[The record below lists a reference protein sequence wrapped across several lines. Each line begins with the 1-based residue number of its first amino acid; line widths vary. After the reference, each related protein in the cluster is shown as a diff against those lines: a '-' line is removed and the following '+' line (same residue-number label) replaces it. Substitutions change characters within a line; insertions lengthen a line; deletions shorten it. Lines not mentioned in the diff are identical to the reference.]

1 MTPFKHWPIESQCKS
16 DIHKGT
22 HLYIGTSAFESRSWK
37 IICEKIWPFFSDNI
51 CGISLSSSA
60 LDRLRQFSPA
70 ILSDCPKLRMI
81 QAYGLFPEFPADD
94 SAGASSEQALAKW
107 LHTPR
112 GDGHP
117 KVADCFCDSE
127 RMEALKMCHLNGK
140 NNFTGERLEMRCIER
155 DFEEDE
161 WLLVRCPIDRNED
174 KWSKWEAE
182 AKYCLG
188 NSVLIDFGDKD
199 IGDGGSRPN
208 WGPDNWTVDNPT
220 VDNPTVDNPTV
231 KTIRQKWTIRQ
242 LDNPTVNENFKKQN
256 CCSKEKNRAY
266 LNGAG

>member
-1 MTPFKHWPIESQCKS
+1 
-16 DIHKGT
+16 
-22 HLYIGTSAFESRSWK
+22 
-37 IICEKIWPFFSDNI
+37 
-51 CGISLSSSA
+51 
-60 LDRLRQFSPA
+60 
-70 ILSDCPKLRMI
+70 MI

-127 RMEALKMCHLNGK
+127 RMEALKMRNTQILTVSFERK

-199 IGDGGSRPN
+199 IGDGYSASR
-208 WGPDNWTVDNPT
+208 
-220 VDNPTVDNPTV
+220 
-231 KTIRQKWTIRQ
+231 IFCIS
-242 LDNPTVNENFKKQN
+242 E
-256 CCSKEKNRAY
+256 
-266 LNGAG
+266 